1 MRVSAAAEMQQ
12 GTADATPSRDP
23 PSERDFAAFFENSPH
38 DLFVLDVRP
47 DGTFVFEHI
56 NPTLTRSTGYAYET
70 LVGTQPDKVLT
81 PANAAM
87 LLARYRECVE
97 SRQQVEYDV
106 TAITPAAELIRHT
119 ILVPIVDRTGSVTK
133 ILGTSMDVT
142 ALRRAEA
149 QLALRTQ
156 ELHDLNERLRRER
169 HLSELIVENTA
180 DGIIVVDTELRYVVW
195 NPAMERINGKFSH
208 EVLGKTVFEDTPRF
222 IDHPV
227 GHAWQKAVSG
237 ERAEIRDFRFFST
250 SRGAEVIYD
259 ADFAPLRDQEGLVI
273 GAVCVLRETTDRR
286 RVEEVLRRSQ
296 KLEAVAQLTGGVA
309 HDFNNLLTSVVGC
322 LELIEREQHP
332 ARVRQLM
339 ETALRSADRGAQLV
353 QQLLTFAGRQ
363 TLRAVSLDVNNLLKE
378 LEVLLRHAAGEG
390 IQIIIDG
397 QPDLWRSE
405 IDRAQFEAA
414 VMNLVIN
421 ARDAMPSGGQITLK
435 TFNTAAENISPD
447 ANVRPGEYVGLAV
460 EDNGEGM
467 SREIAEKAVEPF
479 FTTKDIG
486 AGTGLG
492 LSMVHGFV
500 GQLGGGLLLDSEPGL
515 GTRVT
520 LYFPRDRSDAVD
532 ARSPAASD
540 ELRSSGTSLI
550 LVVEDNEQVRELS
563 ADMLTNLGYQVLTA
577 NDSHEALEVL
587 RSRNDIDL
595 LFTDLIMPRGL
606 SGSELAR
613 EARRLCPRLAVLLT
627 TGYPRAQTIAA
638 DEFPIIGKPF
648 RLAELS
654 QMVAKAIQQAYERV
668 SR

>member
-1 MRVSAAAEMQQ
+1 MRASAAEVESQQ
-12 GTADATPSRDP
+12 GIADITRSQGPLRK
-23 PSERDFAAFFENSPH
+23 RDFAAFFENSPH
-38 DLFVLDVRP
+38 DLFVLNVRP

-56 NPTLTRSTGYAYET
+56 NPTLTRSTGYTCEM
-70 LVGTQPDKVLT
+70 LIGKQPDKVLT

-97 SRQQVEYDV
+97 TREQVEYDV
-106 TAITPAAELIRHT
+106 TAITPAGELIRHT

-133 ILGTSMDVT
+133 ILGTSVDVT

-149 QLALRTQ
+149 QLAFRTQ
-156 ELHDLNERLRRER
+156 ELHELNERLRRER
-169 HLSELIVENTA
+169 RLSELIVESTA

-195 NPAMERINGKFSH
+195 NPAMERINGKLAQ
-208 EVLGKTVFEDTPRF
+208 EVLGKTVFEDMPRF

-237 ERAEIRDFRFFST
+237 ERAEIRDFRFFSK
-250 SRGAEVIYD
+250 SRGAEITYD
-259 ADFAPLRDQEGLVI
+259 ADFAPLRGQEGFVI

-286 RVEEVLRRSQ
+286 RVEEVLHRSQ

-353 QQLLTFAGRQ
+353 QQLLAFAGRQ
-363 TLRAVSLDVNNLLKE
+363 TLRAVSLDLNNLLKE

-390 IQIIIDG
+390 IQVTIDG
-397 QPDLWRSE
+397 QPDLWHCE

-421 ARDAMPSGGQITLK
+421 ARDAMPSGGQITLR
-435 TFNTAAENISPD
+435 TFNIAAENISPE
-447 ANVRPGEYVGLAV
+447 ANVRPGEYVALAV
-460 EDNGEGM
+460 KDNGEGM
-467 SREIAEKAVEPF
+467 SRDIAEKAMEPF
-479 FTTKDIG
+479 FTTKEIG
-486 AGTGLG
+486 KGTGLG
-492 LSMVHGFV
+492 LSMVHGFL
-500 GQLGGGLLLDSEPGL
+500 GQLGGGLLLESEPGL

-520 LYFPRDRSDAVD
+520 LYFPRDRLDTVN
-532 ARSPAASD
+532 ARSTAASD
-540 ELRSSGTSLI
+540 ELTSSGASVI

-563 ADMLTNLGYQVLTA
+563 ADMLINLGYRALTASDSQEALQVLRDH
-577 NDSHEALEVL
+577 NDV
-587 RSRNDIDL
+587 DL
-595 LFTDLIMPRGL
+595 LFTDLIMPGGL
-606 SGSELAR
+606 SGSELVR
-613 EARRLCPRLAVLLT
+613 EARRLCPKLAVLLT
-627 TGYPRAQTIAA
+627 TGYARALTIAA
-638 DEFPIIGKPF
+638 DEFPFIGKPF

-654 QMVAKAIQQAYERV
+654 QMVAKAIQQA
-668 SR
+668 SH

>member
-1 MRVSAAAEMQQ
+1 MQQ
-12 GTADATPSRDP
+12 GVADATYPQGP

-47 DGTFVFEHI
+47 DGAFVFEHI
-56 NPTLTRSTGYAYET
+56 NPTLTRSTGYLYEM
-70 LVGTQPDKVLT
+70 LVGKQPDKVLT
-81 PANAAM
+81 PANAGM
-87 LLARYRECVE
+87 LLARYRECIE
-97 SRQQVEYDV
+97 SRRQVEYDV
-106 TAITPAAELIRHT
+106 TAITPAGELIRHT
-119 ILVPIVDRTGSVTK
+119 ILVPIVDRTGCVSK

-142 ALRRAEA
+142 ALRRADA
-149 QLALRTQ
+149 QLVFRTQ
-156 ELHDLNERLRRER
+156 ELDELNERLRRER
-169 HLSELIVENTA
+169 RLSELIVESTA

-195 NPAMERINGKFSH
+195 NPAMERINGKLSH
-208 EVLGKTVFEDTPRF
+208 EMLGKTVFEGTPRF

-227 GHAWQKAVSG
+227 GRAWQRAISG

-250 SRGAEVIYD
+250 PRGVEVIYD

-273 GAVCVLRETTDRR
+273 GAVCVLRETTDGR
-286 RVEEVLRRSQ
+286 RVEEVLHRSQ

-322 LELIEREQHP
+322 LELIKHEQLP
-332 ARVRQLM
+332 GRVRQLM

-353 QQLLTFAGRQ
+353 QQLLAFAGRQ
-363 TLRAVSLDVNNLLKE
+363 TLRAVSLDLNNLLEE

-390 IQIIIDG
+390 IQIIIEG
-397 QPDLWRSE
+397 EPDLWRSE

-421 ARDAMPSGGQITLK
+421 SRDAMPSGGQIILSA
-435 TFNTAAENISPD
+435 FNIAAENIPPE
-447 ANVRPGEYVGLAV
+447 ANVRPGEYVALAV
-460 EDNGEGM
+460 ADNGEGM

-479 FTTKDIG
+479 FTTKEIG
-486 AGTGLG
+486 KGTGLG

-500 GQLGGGLLLDSEPGL
+500 GQLGGGLLLESEPGM

-532 ARSPAASD
+532 ARSTAASD
-540 ELRSSGTSLI
+540 ELRSSGPSLI
-550 LVVEDNEQVRELS
+550 LVVEDNDQVRELS
-563 ADMLTNLGYQVLTA
+563 ADMLANLGYRVLTA
-577 NDSHEALEVL
+577 NDSYEALEIL
-587 RSRNDIDL
+587 RNRSDIDL
-595 LFTDLIMPRGL
+595 LFTDLLMPGGL

-627 TGYPRAQTIAA
+627 TGYARALTIDA
-638 DEFPIIGKPF
+638 DEFPFIGKPF

-654 QMVAKAIQQAYERV
+654 QMVAKAIQEASGLV
-668 SR
+668 S